1 MTARQEITVAVVDA
15 LKTLQSRKEYRATSI
30 IRGPVDTKIANGK
43 DTYNI
48 YVSSARKT
56 DVEELDMDGDII
68 TLEYDISVVFST
80 LYIEQEDL
88 RDDVID
94 VVEQALKLVGDV
106 KCVLDSTVVSIT
118 PLTETNYVI
127 TNIVLAVRYIT

>member
-1 MTARQEITVAVVDA
+1 MTARQDITAAVIDA
-15 LKTLQSRKEYRATSI
+15 LETLRSRKEYRATSI

-48 YVSSARKT
+48 YVSSARKA
-56 DVEELDMDGDII
+56 DVEPLDMDGDII
-68 TLEYDISVVFST
+68 TLEFDISVVFST

-94 VVEQALKLVGDV
+94 VVEQALKLVSDN
-106 KCVLDSTVVSIT
+106 KCVLDSEVISIT